1 MQARNKKVRGILL
14 FSRDGRTTPDPGLS
28 DAGLARANL
37 PDDLATVSGAFGL
50 EFVQGEPSC
59 PYFFCALQFWTVL
72 PQPDCNFRQP
82 PRE

>member
-1 MQARNKKVRGILL
+1 MQAEHKKVRGIVL
-14 FSRDGRTTPDPGLS
+14 FSCDGRTTPDPGLS

-59 PYFFCALQFWTVL
+59 PLLFLCSPILDSFATTRLQFSSTAA
-72 PQPDCNFRQP
+72 
-82 PRE
+82 

>member
-1 MQARNKKVRGILL
+1 ML

-59 PYFFCALQFWTVL
+59 PLLFLVLSNFGQFCHNPIAIFVNRRVNNLE
-72 PQPDCNFRQP
+72 DR
-82 PRE
+82 RK